1 MHTNVTFFSISTAY
15 HDYYF
20 FRGSYSEDEENTG
33 TNDDLFV
40 RKDIPLKLTQAEK
53 EELDKREEGSWKV
66 KDNNFA
72 SSKAIEIL
80 RERREAKMAKEK
92 KEREEL

>member
-1 MHTNVTFFSISTAY
+1 MY
-15 HDYYF
+15 HYYNF
-20 FRGSYSEDEENTG
+20 FRGSFSEDEDNSG

-53 EELDKREEGSWKV
+53 EELDKREEGRWKV

-72 SSKAIEIL
+72 STKAIEIL
-80 RERREAKMAKEK
+80 RERREAKMANEKE
-92 KEREEL
+92 EREEL